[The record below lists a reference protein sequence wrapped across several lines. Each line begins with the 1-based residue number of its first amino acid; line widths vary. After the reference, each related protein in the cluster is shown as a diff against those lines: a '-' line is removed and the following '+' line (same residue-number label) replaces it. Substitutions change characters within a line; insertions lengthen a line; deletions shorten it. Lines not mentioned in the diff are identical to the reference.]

1 MMSMVIARHTA
12 QHFPFLGNM
21 HTIIY
26 GIESKA
32 ELRNSFPGQKR
43 KKKKRKKAPPQTD
56 PSKSGSRIA
65 CERFSKPSLNNYR
78 MSRITFKINK

>member
-43 KKKKRKKAPPQTD
+43 KKKKKVHGLHVSVFQ
-56 PSKSGSRIA
+56 SH
-65 CERFSKPSLNNYR
+65 L
-78 MSRITFKINK
+78 

>member
-43 KKKKRKKAPPQTD
+43 KRKKKRPH
-56 PSKSGSRIA
+56 R
-65 CERFSKPSLNNYR
+65 KPNPANPVHGLHVSVFQSHL
-78 MSRITFKINK
+78 